1 MPVETTTKRGVDDVW
16 RTVAKAAGVTRHGSG
31 ETAEQSVVVALR
43 ALLGEL
49 QITGRGADL
58 WP

>member
-1 MPVETTTKRGVDDVW
+1 MPIDTRTKRGVDDVW

-31 ETAEQSVVVALR
+31 ETAEQSMMVALR
-43 ALLGEL
+43 ALLQEL
-49 QITGRGADL
+49 QATGREADL